1 MKYPWVFLQHFVSVW
16 VDHYL
21 KLKTFPKT
29 TFPSGIPFSFWD
41 TLLLSAH
48 LYMFE
53 TWPVPSLAAL
63 ARFLL
68 QLSSALCVDDALR
81 VCEVDVADVRHH
93 SDRLFINPCPM
104 LAHLKMED
112 SKNVLPI
119 LLLMKVLVCENAL
132 GPVVEECRTT
142 LM

>member
-1 MKYPWVFLQHFVSVW
+1 ML
-16 VDHYL
+16 
-21 KLKTFPKT
+21 
-29 TFPSGIPFSFWD
+29 
-41 TLLLSAH
+41 
-48 LYMFE
+48 E

-68 QLSSALCVDDALR
+68 QLSSALGVDNALR

-104 LAHLKMED
+104 LAYLENGRR
-112 SKNVLPI
+112 SKISPI

-142 LM
+142 SM